1 MTKEEILKL
10 HEKEID
16 EKTKELFDQ
25 IDSMG
30 DLSNEGIKVENVDN
44 RSVSEK
50 VFDIYHDMKNKRND

>member
-1 MTKEEILKL
+1 MTNEEILKL

-50 VFDIYHDMKNKRND
+50 VFDIYNDMKNKRND

>member
-50 VFDIYHDMKNKRND
+50 VFDIYNDMKNKRND